1 MKVKSL
7 FILVIILFGLNS
19 VGYPQVKEYPNKPI
33 QIIEAHP
40 PGGGIDIFY
49 RLLSDELSK
58 AWKVPVN
65 IINKPAAVGAVAAS
79 EVANAEK
86 DGYTFLAILLGQLTA
101 MSVANP
107 KSPVHLLRDFD
118 PVEVNTYAAQ
128 LLFTRSDSKFKS
140 LEDVVDY
147 ARKKPGEVLCGT
159 TQLGSNFYLLALL
172 FNRLAKINMSVL
184 PVEGSAEV
192 MTNVLG
198 GHFDLGTTNDVLA
211 RPQVAAGKIR
221 VLVSDIKSTLPIPVP
236 TFAEKGYPE
245 VDLVISMTLLGPKG
259 LPPAILKTWENALE
273 TIMKDPKFQA
283 SLNKLGFTVSMIT
296 GTERLNKRL
305 KDEVDKLSRFTPEE
319 LGWKK

>member
-1 MKVKSL
+1 MKAKSL
-7 FILVIILFGLNS
+7 FLLVVILFGFSS
-19 VGYPQVKEYPNKPI
+19 VGYPQGKEYPNKPI

-58 AWKVPVN
+58 AWKVQVN

-79 EVANAEK
+79 EVANADK

-118 PVEVNTYAAQ
+118 PIEVNTYAAQ
-128 LLFTRSDSKFKS
+128 LLFTRSDSQFKS

-159 TQLGSNFYLLALL
+159 TQLGSNFHLLALL

-198 GHFDLGTTNDVLA
+198 GHFHIGTTNDVLA

-259 LPPAILKTWENALE
+259 LPPAVHKTWENTLE
-273 TIMKDPKFQA
+273 KIKKDPKFQA
-283 SLNKLGFTVSMIT
+283 SLDKLGFTVNMIT
-296 GTERLNKRL
+296 GQERLNKRL
-305 KDEVDKLSRFTPEE
+305 KDEVDKYSRFTPEE

>member
-1 MKVKSL
+1 MKAKSL
-7 FILVIILFGLNS
+7 FFLVVILFGFNS
-19 VGYPQVKEYPNKPI
+19 VGYPQVMEYPNKPI
-33 QIIEAHP
+33 QIIEGHP

-49 RLLSDELSK
+49 RLLSEELSK
-58 AWKVPVN
+58 TWKVPVN
-65 IINKPAAVGAVAAS
+65 ILNKPAAVGAVAAS

-86 DGYTFLAILLGQLTA
+86 DGYTFLAILLGQLAA

-128 LLFTRSDSKFKS
+128 LLVTRSDSKFNS
-140 LEDVVDY
+140 LEEVVAY
-147 ARKKPGEVLCGT
+147 ARQKPGEVLCGT
-159 TQLGSNFYLLALL
+159 TQLGSNFHLLALL
-172 FNRLAKINMSVL
+172 FNRLAKINITIL
-184 PVEGSAEV
+184 PVEGSQIV

-211 RPQVAAGKIR
+211 RPQVAAGKIK

-259 LPPAILKTWENALE
+259 LPPAILKTWENTLE

-305 KDEVDKLSRFTPEE
+305 KEEIDKYSRFTPEE
-319 LGWKK
+319 LGWKR